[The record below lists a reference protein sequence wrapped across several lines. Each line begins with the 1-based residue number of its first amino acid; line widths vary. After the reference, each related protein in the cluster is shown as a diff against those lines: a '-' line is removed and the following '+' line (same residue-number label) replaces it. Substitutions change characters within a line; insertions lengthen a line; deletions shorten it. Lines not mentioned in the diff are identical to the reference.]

1 MARAQLVS
9 MAVVAAVVMLAAAVA
24 SSDASI
30 TTCADVT
37 STMAA
42 CFDYARGSGGPIT
55 GQCCYSLRSLVSD
68 TTTTADKRFAC
79 NYLKS
84 AAARVTGLNRAAADK
99 IPARCTVKIP
109 YTISA
114 SNDCSR

>member
-1 MARAQLVS
+1 MARAKLVS
-9 MAVVAAVVMLAAAVA
+9 MAVVVLAAAAA
-24 SSDASI
+24 SSEAAI

-55 GQCCYSLRSLVSD
+55 GQCCYGLRSLVSD
-68 TTTTADKRFAC
+68 TTTAADRRFAC
-79 NYLKS
+79 NCLKS
-84 AAARVTGLNRAAADK
+84 AASRVTGLNRAAADK
-99 IPARCTVKIP
+99 IPARCAVKIP